1 VTPSRPVIVRPLARR
16 DIARAARWYER
27 QSDGLG
33 SRFVAAVDAALAA
46 AGADPD
52 HYPAVYRDV
61 RRVRVDVF
69 PYGVYF
75 VARAGVVQVL
85 AVTHGRRHPRRW
97 QARAR
102 GV

>member
-1 VTPSRPVIVRPLARR
+1 MTPRPVIVRPLVRR

-33 SRFVAAVDAALAA
+33 SRFLSAVDAALAA
-46 AGADPD
+46 ARADPD
-52 HYPAVYRDV
+52 RHPVAYRDV
-61 RRVRVDVF
+61 RRARVDVF

-75 VARAGVVQVL
+75 VVRAGAVQVL

>member
-1 VTPSRPVIVRPLARR
+1 MTPPRPVIVRPLARR
-16 DIARAARWYER
+16 DITRAARWYER

-46 AGADPD
+46 AGADPER
-52 HYPAVYRDV
+52 HRAVYRDV
-61 RRVRVDVF
+61 RRVRVAVF

-75 VARAGVVQVL
+75 VVRAGAVEVL

-97 QARAR
+97 QRRA
-102 GV
+102 